1 MRREIVNVP
10 VDPMVIPE
18 AAHTFAQRALREH
31 QRAEKNVTKAVE
43 HTVKSGQALLKA
55 YDLCEFG
62 QWVGFFEMDFKDKA
76 PPDDETRPLTL
87 RMAQRYM
94 QLARDW
100 SRLVAEHPAGFFVAN
115 ASLQST
121 CGDRPGRRKIA
132 SPKPSAAKAQRAAP
146 MPIAVHAA
154 ARFGARRDRSSK
166 KHCASS
172 HPSTRLSTSS
182 CRAAF
187 RPTPKPARCAR
198 YLSGYKPCSI
208 ERSTRPKPCRPPAN
222 GQEGDWLHWLRKN
235 FEGSRRS
242 REPPLLL
249 RQLDYAACDSL
260 IHRDVPAVF
269 DWGRKKREWGCNL
282 PRFGQNGEIRA
293 TAFPSG

>member
-132 SPKPSAAKAQRAAP
+132 SPKPSAAKA
-146 MPIAVHAA
+146 
-154 ARFGARRDRSSK
+154 
-166 KHCASS
+166 
-172 HPSTRLSTSS
+172 
-182 CRAAF
+182 
-187 RPTPKPARCAR
+187 
-198 YLSGYKPCSI
+198 
-208 ERSTRPKPCRPPAN
+208 
-222 GQEGDWLHWLRKN
+222 
-235 FEGSRRS
+235 
-242 REPPLLL
+242 
-249 RQLDYAACDSL
+249 
-260 IHRDVPAVF
+260 
-269 DWGRKKREWGCNL
+269 
-282 PRFGQNGEIRA
+282 
-293 TAFPSG
+293 